1 MHTLQRY
8 RKLHVPFES
17 HLLAFASLAVEN
29 TKSFTNSCF
38 MEKKN
43 GLEELLDSKIQGWFC
58 FLYVYLRRIR
68 LDKQCLVS
76 VNSII
81 VKHESGSGCSV
92 FQCGV
97 AAFRFREAFSSQ
109 TGSTMWKRGDAGFA
123 F

>member
-1 MHTLQRY
+1 MHTLQRH
-8 RKLHVPFES
+8 RKLRIPFES
-17 HLLAFASLAVEN
+17 LLLAFASLAVEN
-29 TKSFTNSCF
+29 AKSLANSCF

-68 LDKQCLVS
+68 LDKQCVVS

-81 VKHESGSGCSV
+81 LKHESGSGCSV

-97 AAFRFREAFSSQ
+97 VVFGFREAFSSQ
-109 TGSTMWKRGDAGFA
+109 TGSTM
-123 F
+123 